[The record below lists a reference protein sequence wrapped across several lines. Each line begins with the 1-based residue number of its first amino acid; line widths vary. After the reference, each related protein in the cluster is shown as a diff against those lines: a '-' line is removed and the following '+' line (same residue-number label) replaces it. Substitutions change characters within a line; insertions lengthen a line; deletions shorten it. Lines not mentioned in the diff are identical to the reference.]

1 MKKRILSLI
10 VFSFILLSGFAQSKE
25 LILKV
30 TLDEKKYSSLDQN
43 SKAFVSSAYM
53 KCLQDFTMVPE
64 ISLRTS
70 DIDNELREI
79 QKQSQIDAATGLG
92 SENSAYAADKGSRA
106 DLVLNISLANAG
118 NNNYQFIC
126 TISEIET
133 MNLII
138 SESSERLPI
147 AELTKD
153 QVVDGFVYK
162 ILTALNKRNYISEIS
177 SDVRNQLLH
186 LDSSEESFRKYVQ
199 DYTRQ

>member
-1 MKKRILSLI
+1 MDMIMKKRILSLI

-70 DIDNELREI
+70 DIDSELREI

-106 DLVLNISLANAG
+106 DLVLKISLANAG

-133 MNLII
+133 TF
-138 SESSERLPI
+138 SKPQS
-147 AELTKD
+147 K
-153 QVVDGFVYK
+153 
-162 ILTALNKRNYISEIS
+162 
-177 SDVRNQLLH
+177 H
-186 LDSSEESFRKYVQ
+186 LQRPVKAY
-199 DYTRQ
+199 